1 MIKRK
6 ISVSEASTIV
16 SLEESYQIQKSGE
29 EIYIN
34 KQQEIVQQVELLG
47 LFYLDVNKEIG

>member
-34 KQQEIVQQVELLG
+34 KQQEIVQQELREALEFFF
-47 LFYLDVNKEIG
+47 LVSK